1 MPQGP
6 HNGRRDAIKAFSS
19 RPQAAIQAPIEVS
32 AMATNP
38 FLWLIRELIWIYIY
52 IVIAAVVFSWLVVF
66 NVVNTRNQVV
76 NSIGRFLYV
85 ATEPVLGRIRAFM
98 PNLGGLD
105 LSPMILILGLIFL
118 DRLIVWLYI
127 QLFLP

>member
-1 MPQGP
+1 
-6 HNGRRDAIKAFSS
+6 
-19 RPQAAIQAPIEVS
+19 VS

-66 NVVNTRNQVV
+66 NVVNTRNQIV
-76 NSIGRFLYV
+76 NSIGRFLYL

-98 PNLGGLD
+98 PSLGGLD
-105 LSPMILILGLIFL
+105 LSPMILILALIFL

-127 QLFLP
+127 QLFLT